1 MQFLGCLLMLF
12 FIAAA
17 MLLLPVLRLGQLL
30 FGLGRRGGHASGGGP
45 SRQAKADADPRGSR
59 ADGKPGGKIF
69 PADEGEYVD
78 FEEVKD

>member
-17 MLLLPVLRLGQLL
+17 MLLLPVLRIGQLL
-30 FGLGRRGGHASGGGP
+30 FGLGRRGGNASGGGP
-45 SRQAKADADPRGSR
+45 ERQAEADAAPRGGGE
-59 ADGKPGGKIF
+59 AGKQGGKIF
-69 PADEGEYVD
+69 QADEGEYVD